1 MFVMVINK
9 GTIHGRRLRLE
20 AGGGAAGLGGGN
32 RSMRGWGGDG
42 ETKGMDWKGAGGGRR
57 G

>member
-42 ETKGMDWKGAGGGRR
+42 ETKGMDGKGAGGGRS
-57 G
+57 